1 MLGQFVALATRTAR
15 GKRLLWRAWYQF
27 LAARYPDPRWTF
39 MNYGYRAAD
48 GEPASALRLDAA
60 DEENRSFIQLYDV
73 VARGAPL
80 AGRDVLEVGCG
91 RGGGAAYLARAL
103 DPRRVVAVDLSPRAI
118 ALCRRRFAHPRLWFE
133 VGDAEA
139 LGFRD
144 ASFDVVVNVESSHCY
159 GRFDLFLREVRRVL
173 RPGGHFLYADFR
185 PHAEALAWR
194 TALGDAGFAIA
205 GERDLRPGVVAALDA
220 DEDHKR
226 GLIARIVD
234 RPLGGIFGEFAAL
247 RGSELNGA
255 LRGGALDYRAFVL
268 TPASRPASVEPRA

>member
-1 MLGQFVALATRTAR
+1 LLARFVALATRTAR
-15 GKRLLWRAWYQF
+15 GKRLLWRSWYQF

-39 MNYGYRAAD
+39 MNYGYRAPED
-48 GEPASALRLDAA
+48 GDAAPLRLDAA
-60 DEENRSFIQLYDV
+60 DEENRSFIQLYDL
-73 VARGAPL
+73 VARGAPV

-91 RGGGAAYLARAL
+91 RGGGAAYLARSL

-133 VGDAEA
+133 VGDAEKLA
-139 LGFRD
+139 FRE
-144 ASFDVVVNVESSHCY
+144 ASFDLVVNVESSHCY

-173 RPGGHFLYADFR
+173 RPDGHFLYADFR
-185 PHAEALAWR
+185 PHAELDAWR
-194 TALGDAGFAIA
+194 AALRDAGFAIA
-205 GERDLRPGVVAALDA
+205 AERDLRPGVVAALDA

-226 GLIARIVD
+226 GLIARMVD

-255 LRGGALDYRAFVL
+255 LRRGDLDYRAFTL
-268 TPASRPASVEPRA
+268 LPARPASAVPPA